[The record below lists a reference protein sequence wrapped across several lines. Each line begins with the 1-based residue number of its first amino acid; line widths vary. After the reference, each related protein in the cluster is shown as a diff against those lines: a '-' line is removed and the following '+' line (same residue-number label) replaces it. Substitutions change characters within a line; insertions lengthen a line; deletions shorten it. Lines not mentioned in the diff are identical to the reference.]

1 MTPTEIKGKKKE
13 IKSII
18 GIYPDGS
25 RQSFSPDNFQEIRLQ
40 EFSGFE
46 IVEMMSKEDI
56 KKLYNI
62 NL

>member
-1 MTPTEIKGKKKE
+1 MKTNKPVGEKRE

-25 RQSFSPDNFQEIRLQ
+25 RQSFSPDNLQEMRLQ

-46 IVEMMSKEDI
+46 IVEVMSKKDI

-62 NL
+62 DL